1 MDKIEKQIDYNR
13 AAVCQTK
20 FDGFRIILEQQ
31 GDKISLFTEDRFR
44 DRAEILPQVAKEIKD
59 NIKIDFIA
67 DSEIVQW
74 ADGKPVPRESA
85 MWLIV
90 GKKPMSDDIEL
101 HVNIHDVLFYDKE
114 ATNLLPYHERLEFLD
129 KLLPKD
135 LKYLKKA
142 VSCIATDRKSFD
154 KCLKE
159 AYAYDGSEGSMIKS
173 ASSIYDISKPRTSE
187 WAKIK
192 KVHQISTEIVGLQR
206 KALPFSSIG
215 MKTPKE
221 NIEGEEALSTYKK
234 LTEKSST
241 FIARCALRDNS
252 KLVPLDSKK
261 RLTESDF
268 KVKWNAS
275 LSKPKWQGLDNK
287 SLWKM
292 NKDIEDRNPGDQ
304 AFGNTYAFSFKE
316 NEPKLGDIIS
326 VVPVQ
331 LVEFTADDST
341 YLSWMFPKVI
351 SPEPEKQKA
360 DDIKDIRPMIRK
372 E

>member
-1 MDKIEKQIDYNR
+1 MNNIDKKIDYTS
-13 AAVCQTK
+13 AIVSQCK
-20 FDGFRIILEQQ
+20 FDGYRIILEQQ
-31 GDKISLFTEDRFR
+31 GDKIALFTEDKWRN
-44 DRAEILPQVAKEIKD
+44 RAEILPQVVKEIKD

-74 ADGKPVPRESA
+74 IDGKPVLRESA

-90 GKKPMSDDIEL
+90 GKEPMSDDIEL
-101 HVNIHDVLFYDKE
+101 HVNIHDVLFYDTE
-114 ATNLLPYHERLEFLD
+114 AINLKPYHERLAFLD

-142 VSCIATDRKSFD
+142 NSCIATDRKSFD

-159 AYAYDGSEGSMIKS
+159 AYDYEGSEGSMVKR
-173 ASSIYDISKPRTSE
+173 ANSIYDISKPRTAD

-192 KVHQISTEIVGLQR
+192 KVKVISIEIIGLQR
-206 KALPFSSIG
+206 KALPFGSIG
-215 MKTPKE
+215 MKTPTS

-261 RLTESDF
+261 RLTDSDF
-268 KVKWNAS
+268 IVKWNAS
-275 LSKPKWQGLDNK
+275 LSKPKWQGLDSK
-287 SLWKM
+287 DLWKM
-292 NKDIEDRNPGDQ
+292 NKDIEDRQSGDQ
-304 AFGNTYAFSFKE
+304 AFGNTYAFSFKDK
-316 NEPKLGDIIS
+316 EPKLGDIIS

-331 LVEFTADDST
+331 LVEFTDDDET
-341 YLSWMFPKVI
+341 HISWMFPKVI
-351 SPEPEKQKA
+351 SPEPEKNKA
-360 DDIKDIRPMIRK
+360 DDIKDIQPMIRK

>member
-1 MDKIEKQIDYNR
+1 MDKIDKQIDYEH
-13 AAVCQTK
+13 ACYSQTK

-44 DRAEILPQVAKEIKD
+44 DRAEILPQVVKEIKD
-59 NIKIDFIA
+59 NIKVNFIA

-74 ADGKPVPRESA
+74 IDGKPVPRESA

-90 GKKPMSDDIEL
+90 GKTPMSDDIEL
-101 HVNIHDVLFYDKE
+101 HLNVHDCLFFDEEAINI
-114 ATNLLPYHERLEFLD
+114 LPYHERLEFLD

-142 VSCIATDRKSFD
+142 KSCLATDRKSFD

-159 AYAYDGSEGSMIKS
+159 AYAYPGSEGALVKY
-173 ASSIYDISKPRTSE
+173 ASSIYDISKPRTPE

-192 KVHQISTEIVGLQR
+192 KVHQISTEIIGLQR

-215 MKTPKE
+215 MKTPTS

-268 KVKWNAS
+268 NVKWNAT

-292 NKDIEDRNPGDQ
+292 NKDIDDRQAGDQ
-304 AFGNTYAFSFKE
+304 AFGNTYAFSFKDK
-316 NEPKLGDIIS
+316 EPKVGDVIS

-331 LVEFTADDST
+331 LVEFTKDDET
-341 YLSWMFPKVI
+341 HISWMFPKVI
-351 SPEPEKQKA
+351 SPEPEKNKA
-360 DDIKDIRPMIRK
+360 DDIKDIQPMIRK